1 DQAAG
6 RGAWLPDHR
15 QGRHGPQQLPASYQ
29 RRPANLSGGGRW
41 RIAHLP
47 AGGQAA
53 HGATLLSVLT
63 MRTVNKYLPG
73 TAIAPSLIQRA
84 PKVQL
89 AYASRRR
96 SRQKL
101 TLDSGETIALLL
113 NQGSILHHGDV
124 LVADDGGFI
133 VVQAA
138 LEPVLYVQADTTL
151 ALTRAAYH
159 LGNRHRS
166 EEHTSE
172 LQSRENLVCRL
183 LL

>member
-1 DQAAG
+1 
-6 RGAWLPDHR
+6 
-15 QGRHGPQQLPASYQ
+15 
-29 RRPANLSGGGRW
+29 
-41 RIAHLP
+41 
-47 AGGQAA
+47 
-53 HGATLLSVLT
+53 

-138 LEPVLYVQADTTL
+138 LEPVLYVQADTPL

-159 LGNRHRS
+159 LGNRHVAVEVAADHLKLEYDPVLLEMLQRLGGVS
-166 EEHTSE
+166 VTRAE
-172 LQSRENLVCRL
+172 LPFEPESGAYGGGHKHGHDATFAEDHALAQAAYAAHAHHHHH
-183 LL
+183 